1 MPGLIGA
8 TIDWFKYYEMPN
20 KPPYEFAFDENKEF
34 AVDIIQTL
42 HDQWNAMMK
51 QVDDPIEVSRHC
63 TIFDGYSKI
72 NQEDASMIVESHDP
86 PSFASELPNSVDKW
100 HYIKLGEMNE
110 VTIVLEEK
118 NSRKNMA
125 STLVPQLNQNWMAIG
140 TDSEATQQSTNTQN
154 SKVNCNV
161 Q

>member
-1 MPGLIGA
+1 
-8 TIDWFKYYEMPN
+8 
-20 KPPYEFAFDENKEF
+20 
-34 AVDIIQTL
+34 
-42 HDQWNAMMK
+42 
-51 QVDDPIEVSRHC
+51 
-63 TIFDGYSKI
+63 
-72 NQEDASMIVESHDP
+72 MIVESHDP
-86 PSFASELPNSVDKW
+86 PSIAKELPNNVDKW

-125 STLVPQLNQNWMAIG
+125 STLVPHLNQNWMKFE
-140 TDSEATQQSTNTQN
+140 TDPEASQSTNTQN